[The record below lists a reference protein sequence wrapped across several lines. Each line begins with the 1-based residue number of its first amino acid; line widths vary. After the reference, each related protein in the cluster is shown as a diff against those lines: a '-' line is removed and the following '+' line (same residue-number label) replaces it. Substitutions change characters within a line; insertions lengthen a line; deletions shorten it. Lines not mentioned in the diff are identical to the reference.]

1 MIMKQILKFIF
12 LIFILAFKQID
23 AQENEKLYGTWISK
37 NNDVLTIKGEHYN
50 FNVMSTIS
58 RESQLKIKIQK
69 DTLRFYS
76 VYTSSRENFKVE
88 HLEKYD
94 FKIENIDKAFLIL
107 RPLDSLSQFFLIQRN
122 L

>member
-1 MIMKQILKFIF
+1 MKQILKFIF
-12 LIFILAFKQID
+12 LIFILAFNQID
-23 AQENEKLYGTWISK
+23 AQENEKLHGTWISK

-107 RPLDSLSQFFLIQRN
+107 RPLDSLSQIFF
-122 L
+122 